1 MVGPERVG
9 GLEVV
14 RLLRRRATPALALL
28 VDRQPVEAHAEH
40 VVAEGAVRPAVLH
53 HRAEVGGAVEEHEER
68 PLVPR
73 RVRLREEAP
82 SRVRLELVVQTLL
95 QPLGHRLRRPAARV
109 AQDWHDAHRDEHREE
124 RADDRVD
131 RRLDGGVGGALQRG
145 VRARLHQR
153 EQVLLEARKVEVLV
167 DHLRHL
173 AHRLRLERRRRE
185 LLEQR
190 PRHRRRE
197 VDVVRVVQRA
207 RAVLA
212 EPLHVRRRRLHKV
225 DGGHVGDLLAL
236 RVEQQVQRDAA
247 LPQVGDEEQ
256 RRDDVAPERVVH
268 EDLPRVVPILRIVG
282 RAVAVEVEHLVDR
295 VALERAD
302 AGGHLEISGEA
313 EASAYATSCVRGW
326 RRAAWSA
333 ARSAAAASTASK
345 NSRTAV
351 WLGIPR

>member
-1 MVGPERVG
+1 MPRTSWQ
-9 GLEVV
+9 
-14 RLLRRRATPALALL
+14 RAQYDQQCCTI
-28 VDRQPVEAHAEH
+28 
-40 VVAEGAVRPAVLH
+40 
-53 HRAEVGGAVEEHEER
+53 
-68 PLVPR
+68 VPR
-73 RVRLREEAP
+73 SAARSKSTRSGRWYPDECELGEEAP

-95 QPLGHRLRRPAARV
+95 EPLGHRLRRPAARV

-124 RADDRVD
+124 AVDDLVD
-131 RRLDGGVGGALQRG
+131 GRLDRM
-145 VRARLHQR
+145 VRRAWVVQSLVRLGQQQR

-247 LPQVGDEEQ
+247 LPQVGDEEE

-302 AGGHLEISGEA
+302 AGGHGCVRWRSASRRRGSRHRWPEISG
-313 EASAYATSCVRGW
+313 
-326 RRAAWSA
+326 
-333 ARSAAAASTASK
+333 
-345 NSRTAV
+345 
-351 WLGIPR
+351 